1 MCGIAGIINNSDNR
15 VEELI
20 HNMTDT
26 MWYRGPDDSGYLI
39 DENVA
44 LGHRRLSIIDLDNG
58 HQPMFNADKS
68 IAVVFNGEIY
78 NHNELRSE
86 LEKNGYTFKTRCD
99 TEVLV
104 YLYEKYGKDFINK
117 LNGMFAFCI
126 YDLRQGKLLLARD
139 RMGQKPLF
147 YYHNGKQLFFC
158 SVLRGL
164 KENPD
169 IPREYNYQSI
179 HDYLSLQ
186 YIPSPHTVYQKISKL
201 PPAHLM
207 EFDITEGTMKLECYW
222 KVDYSPSVKKTK
234 LTFSNAKMQLREL
247 LTRSVKRRLMSDVPY
262 GTFLSGGL
270 DSSIITGIMMELCDQ
285 PVKAF
290 TIGFNE
296 AQYDERAYAEKVA
309 QEFNRNSKLPLEYYV
324 KVINPQDFEIVKK
337 LVRHCGE
344 PYSDAS
350 IIPTYFLSEFTS
362 KHVTV
367 ALSGDGADELFA
379 GYERYLLMRYSK
391 YSDFMPLHL
400 RKLFF
405 GLPAKLIPNK
415 GDRSFVGRL
424 QRTLHSVASVT
435 DKRYIS
441 IISRFNEILKST
453 LYGERF
459 ANFNFCPSSDVI
471 SSIYNS
477 TSAAHNV
484 EKIMETDLHSY
495 LPGDILT
502 KVDIASMACS
512 LEVRSPF
519 MDHEVVEFAASLPL
533 KYKQRR
539 ISRKHVLKQAF
550 SDLIPPE
557 ILNRSKKGFGVPL
570 HQWFRGPWREQLQ
583 EHLLEGSLVKDGFF
597 RKEAME
603 KLLNDHFANK
613 NDHSYPL
620 WSLLVLELFIE
631 QEASDLT

>member
-1 MCGIAGIINNSDNR
+1 MCGIAGIINSPNSR

-20 HNMTDT
+20 HNMTDAIR
-26 MWYRGPDDSGYLI
+26 YRGPDDSGYLI
-39 DENVA
+39 DEHVA
-44 LGHRRLSIIDLDNG
+44 LGHRRLSIIDLKNG
-58 HQPMFNADKS
+58 HQPMFNADKT
-68 IAVVFNGEIY
+68 IAIVFNGEIY

-86 LEKNGYTFKTRCD
+86 LEHNGCTFKTRCD
-99 TEVLV
+99 TEVIIH
-104 YLYEKYGKDFINK
+104 LYAKYGKACVEK

-147 YYHNGKQLFFC
+147 YYHKEKELIFC
-158 SVLRGL
+158 SELRGL
-164 KENPD
+164 KKNPD

-186 YIPSPHTVYQKISKL
+186 YIPSPHTVYQKIFKL
-201 PPAHLM
+201 PPGNLM
-207 EFDITEGTMKLECYW
+207 EFDITKGTMKVESYW
-222 KVDYSPSVKKTK
+222 KVDFSPDVKTTK

-247 LTRSVKRRLMSDVPY
+247 LTKSVKRRLMSDVPY
-262 GTFLSGGL
+262 GVFLSGGL
-270 DSSIITGIMMELCDQ
+270 DSSIITGIMMELCDH

-296 AQYDERAYAEKVA
+296 AKYDERAYAEKVA
-309 QEFNRNSKLPLEYYV
+309 QHFNIDAKYPLEYHV
-324 KVINPQDFEIVKK
+324 KVVNAQDFDIVKK

-350 IIPTYFLSEFTS
+350 ILPTYFLSEFTS
-362 KHVTV
+362 KHVSV

-391 YSDFMPLHL
+391 YSDFIPVFL
-400 RKLFF
+400 RKVLF
-405 GLPAKLIPNK
+405 GLPANLIPNK

-424 QRTLHSVASVT
+424 QRTLRSAAAFT
-435 DKRYIS
+435 DERYIN

-459 ANFNFCPSSDVI
+459 ANFKFCPSSDVI
-471 SSIYNS
+471 SSIYNN
-477 TSAAHNV
+477 TSAEHEV
-484 EKIMETDLHSY
+484 EKIMETDLKTY

-519 MDHEVVEFAASLPL
+519 MDHEVVEFAAALPL
-533 KYKQRR
+533 KFKQRR
-539 ISRKHVLKQAF
+539 VSRKHILKQAF
-550 SDLIPPE
+550 SDMIPSE
-557 ILNRSKKGFGVPL
+557 VQRRSKKGFGVPL
-570 HQWFRGPWREQLQ
+570 HTWFRGPWREQLQ
-583 EHLLEGSLVKDGFF
+583 EHLLEGKLVKDDFF
-597 RKEAME
+597 RKNAME
-603 KLLNDHFANK
+603 KLLSDHSAGK

-620 WSLLVLELFIE
+620 WSLLVLELFLE
-631 QEASDLT
+631 QEASDTE